1 MPKSV
6 HTKVTSDIC
15 RCVSDKELCAVDID
29 DSSREDWSRRLLTIR
44 SVYLLLLSAVRRSLI
59 SECKIML
66 WKPRNICELIINITV
81 QASILSWTE
90 LDINLRY

>member
-66 WKPRNICELIINITV
+66 WKPRNICKLIINITV

-90 LDINLRY
+90 LDINLR